1 MKNLS
6 IYLSILN
13 KREKLN
19 FIFVLSLSFIAVIF
33 ELLGLGMIIP
43 IFSIFID
50 LDNFRVSLL
59 YNYIDQNVF
68 NLNQLSNNFIIYLII
83 SLTII
88 FFFFRATF
96 LTIHHI
102 FFMNFVY
109 DLRLNLSS
117 RLFKRYLLQPAKF
130 FIDNP
135 SPKLIRNIQTEIAE
149 YVHTFI
155 YSLLNLFTA
164 IFVCSGIAILL
175 MFENP
180 KLFLLLSSIISIIFT
195 IYWLYIK
202 KILVNIGK
210 NRHTSEEKKT
220 KELINSLNAY
230 KEIKIYNAGE
240 FFHNKFYEFFKTNLQ
255 AVKQYS
261 ILQRIPYFI
270 VEFLF
275 ILIIL
280 FFLFIVVIRKYDLLV
295 FLPSLGLYL
304 AATIRILPN
313 ILKINENFQ
322 NISYSSISVNYIINE
337 FNKTKNNNEI
347 CNIDSNINQ
356 LIGIEKIEFRN
367 VDFEYE
373 KNIKIFK
380 NLNISFFKGK
390 TFGIIGDSG
399 KGKSTLLNLISNL
412 YEPTSGKIHYSNN
425 QVEIE
430 KKLLKNQIGYVSQDN
445 FIYDDNV
452 LNNIL
457 FGMGNNKTLTKK
469 IKSFLIQTK
478 LSKKFIKNGKL
489 TSSSLG
495 EKGNVISDGQK
506 QRVAISRALLRN
518 PSIYIFDEATNALDK
533 ENQREIIKI
542 IDQIKLD
549 SIVIVVS
556 HDPKVI
562 EKCDYVYK
570 INKKK
575 LYKV

>member
-240 FFHNKFYEFFKTNLQ
+240 FFHNKFYECFKKNLQ